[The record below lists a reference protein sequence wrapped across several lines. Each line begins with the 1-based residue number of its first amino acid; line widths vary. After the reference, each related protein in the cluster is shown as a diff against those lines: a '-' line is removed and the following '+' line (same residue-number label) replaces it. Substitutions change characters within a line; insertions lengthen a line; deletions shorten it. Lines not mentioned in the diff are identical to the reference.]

1 MKPMTAAIVELYD
14 ALVDADIAHAFG
26 GALALAWC
34 TRDPRATNDVDLN
47 VFVGTDELGR
57 VLAALPDSI
66 EVTDHDVDVLDRDG
80 QRRLYWE
87 DLPVDVFLNTTSF
100 HEDVARRVVHHPFLG
115 RSMPFL
121 SPEDIAVFKAFFNRP
136 KDWLDLAEMASAG
149 SIDGDVVLGVVVR
162 FLGPVDERVA
172 RLRALLVAPSDPA
185 DLKPEPN
192 VRDLLDGREG
202 RATH

>member
-1 MKPMTAAIVELYD
+1 MKPMTAALVELYD

-47 VFVGTDELGR
+47 VFVGTDELAR

-80 QRRLYWE
+80 QQRLYWE

-100 HEDVARRVVHHPFLG
+100 HEDVARRVVYHPFLG

-121 SPEDIAVFKAFFNRP
+121 SPEDLAVFKAFFNRP

-149 SIDGDVVLGVVVR
+149 SIDGDAVLGVVVR
-162 FLGPVDERVA
+162 LLGPDDERVA

-202 RATH
+202 RATR

>member
-162 FLGPVDERVA
+162 LLGPDDERVA
-172 RLRALLVAPSDPA
+172 KLRALLVAPSDPA

>member
-1 MKPMTAAIVELYD
+1 MKPLTAAIVELYD

-47 VFVGTDELGR
+47 VFVGTDELAR

-80 QRRLYWE
+80 QQRLYWE

-121 SPEDIAVFKAFFNRP
+121 SPEDLAVFKAFFNRP

-149 SIDGDVVLGVVVR
+149 SIDGDAVLGVVVR
-162 FLGPVDERVA
+162 LLGPDDERVA

-202 RATH
+202 RATR

>member
-47 VFVGTDELGR
+47 VFVGTDELAR

-80 QRRLYWE
+80 QHRLYWE

-121 SPEDIAVFKAFFNRP
+121 SPEDLAVFKAFFNRP

-149 SIDGDVVLGVVVR
+149 SIDGDAVLGVVVR
-162 FLGPVDERVA
+162 LLGPDDERVA

-202 RATH
+202 RATR

>member
-47 VFVGTDELGR
+47 VFVGTDELAR

-80 QRRLYWE
+80 QQRLYWE

-121 SPEDIAVFKAFFNRP
+121 SPEDLAVFKAFFNRP

-149 SIDGDVVLGVVVR
+149 SIDGDAVLGVVVR
-162 FLGPVDERVA
+162 LLGPDDERVA

-202 RATH
+202 RATR

>member
-34 TRDPRATNDVDLN
+34 TRDPRATNDIDLN

-80 QRRLYWE
+80 QHRLYWE

>member
-1 MKPMTAAIVELYD
+1 MKPMTEAIVELYD

-47 VFVGTDELGR
+47 VFVGTDELAR

-80 QRRLYWE
+80 QQRLYWE

-121 SPEDIAVFKAFFNRP
+121 SPEDLAVFKAFFNRP

-149 SIDGDVVLGVVVR
+149 SIDGDAVLGVVVR
-162 FLGPVDERVA
+162 LLGPDDERVA

-202 RATH
+202 RATR

>member
-80 QRRLYWE
+80 QHRLYWE

>member
-47 VFVGTDELGR
+47 VFVGTDELAR

-80 QRRLYWE
+80 QQRLYWE

-121 SPEDIAVFKAFFNRP
+121 SPEDLAVFKAFFNRP

-149 SIDGDVVLGVVVR
+149 SIDGDAVLGVVVR
-162 FLGPVDERVA
+162 LLGPDDERVA

-185 DLKPEPN
+185 DLKPESN

-202 RATH
+202 RATR